1 LNGWGFRPAAF
12 VYLREDNVGTQA
24 LLIELLLAGFFA
36 IACFRARAEAPDLNG
51 ATPRVLFGLT
61 NRLERLRRS
70 RWQWF
75 AILLLLFVVRQ
86 QVGAPLVAEFTAL
99 AQFILFLALP
109 TQKISPKG
117 ALQKS

>member
-1 LNGWGFRPAAF
+1 MSSAAPH
-12 VYLREDNVGTQA
+12 V
-24 LLIELLLAGFFA
+24 FF
-36 IACFRARAEAPDLNG
+36 G
-51 ATPRVLFGLT
+51 MT

-75 AILLLLFVVRQ
+75 AIVLLLYIMRGQL
-86 QVGAPLVAEFTAL
+86 GAFMIVEITAL
-99 AQFILFLALP
+99 VQFILFLALP